1 MLEACD
7 LFENAVRVGEQTVLF
22 LPSFESCPKLKEV
35 STPIVF
41 NVIERTKLAS
51 LSEGVVIG
59 TSYVV
64 TPTCPGMEDASDY
77 YDKSQVNLQLYH
89 GLCEALYSLDEGL
102 ICYSNCNTQ
111 TMLETTFQCFYILQ
125 PSEHGPMFLKR
136 LAGKEEILP
145 IPEGIQSNDALLPK
159 DIGNSIQTALSN
171 LELREYN
178 PLLHERGLHSK
189 LNWLVKESLHFGSI
203 SWPNRAETIS
213 KEPTPNSL
221 NPTVLQASTKPSPAE
236 KETMAEE
243 KTQPKEPTPNSLNP
257 PLLQASKQPP
267 PAVKEDMAEEKTQPN
282 LPAEEDMAAAACIS
296 QEWEEL
302 IITEVGKSFSPTCVS
317 KPTFKNLVSSLPDNK
332 PLDEKTFRI
341 LERLEA
347 PKKQKIK
354 ETSPVLAVNHVT
366 GNASGPMKKPLVPFG
381 PSNLTDHHL
390 SLSQPIK
397 PSFQRMK
404 RKLR

>member
-1 MLEACD
+1 MNTYLN
-7 LFENAVRVGEQTVLF
+7 LVLTFEPSKF
-22 LPSFESCPKLKEV
+22 LSSSLLSSSCSNNV
-35 STPIVF
+35 S
-41 NVIERTKLAS
+41 
-51 LSEGVVIG
+51 
-59 TSYVV
+59 
-64 TPTCPGMEDASDY
+64 
-77 YDKSQVNLQLYH
+77 NLQK
-89 GLCEALYSLDEGL
+89 CVS
-102 ICYSNCNTQ
+102 
-111 TMLETTFQCFYILQ
+111 
-125 PSEHGPMFLKR
+125 R
-136 LAGKEEILP
+136 
-145 IPEGIQSNDALLPK
+145 
-159 DIGNSIQTALSN
+159 
-171 LELREYN
+171 
-178 PLLHERGLHSK
+178 
-189 LNWLVKESLHFGSI
+189 SI

-221 NPTVLQASTKPSPAE
+221 NPTLLQASTKPSPAE

-257 PLLQASKQPP
+257 PLLQASTQPP
-267 PAVKEDMAEEKTQPN
+267 HAVKEDMAEDKTQPN

-317 KPTFKNLVSSLPDNK
+317 KPTFENLVSSLPDNK

-347 PKKQKIK
+347 PRKQKIK
-354 ETSPVLAVNHVT
+354 VTSPVLAVNNVT

-381 PSNLTDHHL
+381 PNNLTDHHL

-404 RKLR
+404 RKLK